1 MSTYQPDNP
10 CIVQSDRTIL
20 VEVNS
25 PRYVDARDALARFAE
40 LVKSPEHVHTYRIT
54 PLSIWNAC
62 AAGMAAAQIVDTLH
76 DFAKYDVPRLIET
89 EITELA
95 ARYGQLVLERDARG
109 LVLHVAHPALAEEL
123 RRHRE
128 VSKLLESRSSDR
140 TFAVDVDQRGRL
152 KQALIK
158 IGYPIE
164 DLAGYRQGEALA
176 IELRETTRD
185 RLPFQLRDYQGEA
198 AEVFYASGTARGG
211 SGVVVLPCGAGKTIV
226 GLACMAQVQT
236 STLVLTTNSTSTRQ
250 WIDELL
256 DKTSLSTDLIGEY
269 SGQSKAIRPVT
280 VATYNMLTWRSGRQ
294 EAFEHL
300 ALFDERNW
308 GLIIYDEV
316 HLLPAPVFQVTA
328 GLQARRRL
336 GLTAT
341 LVREDGREDDV
352 FALIGPKKVDV
363 PWKVLEHQ
371 GWIAKAQCHE
381 IRVSMPDALR
391 MDYAVA
397 PKRQKFRVASENPAK
412 ASVVRQLLQRHSGD
426 QVLIM
431 GMYVEQLKTLAD
443 DLNIPVLTG
452 STRQKRRDEVFEQ
465 FKTGEL
471 RQLAV
476 SKVANFAVDLPDAS
490 VAIQISG
497 TFGSRQEEAQRLG
510 RILRPK
516 PDTNQAYFYTLVSRD
531 SVEQDFALKRQLF
544 LCEQGYQYTIQDI
557 D

>member
-1 MSTYQPDNP
+1 MSTYQPENP

-20 VEVNS
+20 VEVDS
-25 PRYVDARDALARFAE
+25 PRYVAARDALARFAE

-62 AAGMAAAQIVDTLH
+62 AAGMSAPQIVDTLYA
-76 DFAKYDVPRLIET
+76 FAKYEVPGLIET
-89 EITELA
+89 EILDLA
-95 ARYGQLVLERDARG
+95 ARYGQLQLERGAHG
-109 LVLHVAHPALAEEL
+109 LVLRVAHRALAAEL

-128 VSKLLESRSSDR
+128 LAPLLTARRSALEFD
-140 TFAVDVDQRGRL
+140 VDSDQRGRL

-164 DLAGYRQGEALA
+164 DLAGYRQGEHLA
-176 IELRETTRD
+176 IELRETTSAGLAFR
-185 RLPFQLRDYQGEA
+185 LRDYQREA

-226 GLACMAQVQT
+226 GLACMTQVQA
-236 STLVLTTNSTSTRQ
+236 STLVLTTNITATHQ
-250 WIDELL
+250 WIAELL
-256 DKTSLSTDLIGEY
+256 DKTTLPPEMIGEY
-269 SGQSKAIRPVT
+269 SGQSKDIRPVT
-280 VATYNMLTWRSGRQ
+280 VATYNILTWRPGRH

-300 ALFDERNW
+300 GLFDERDW

-363 PWKVLEHQ
+363 PWKILEHQ

-381 IRVSMPDALR
+381 IRVAMPEALR

-397 PKRQKFRVASENPAK
+397 PKRQKFRIASENPAK
-412 ASVVRQLLQRHSGD
+412 APVVRQLLRRHSDD

-431 GMYVEQLKTLAD
+431 GMYVEQLKELAA
-443 DLNIPVLTG
+443 DLDIPVLTG
-452 STRQKRRDEVFEQ
+452 STRQQRRDEVFEQ
-465 FKTGEL
+465 FKAGKL
-471 RQLAV
+471 QHLAV

-490 VAIQISG
+490 VAIEISG

-516 PDTNQAYFYTLVSRD
+516 PGANQAYFYTLVSRD

-544 LCEQGYQYTIQDI
+544 LCEQGYQYSIEDMA
-557 D
+557 

>member
-25 PRYVDARDALARFAE
+25 PRYVEARDALARFAE

-62 AAGMAAAQIVDTLH
+62 ASGMAAAQIVETLH
-76 DFAKYDVPRLIET
+76 AFAKYDVPRLIET
-89 EITELA
+89 EIIDLA
-95 ARYGQLVLERDARG
+95 ARYGQLKLERDPRG
-109 LVLHVAHPALAEEL
+109 LVLHVDHPTLAEEL
-123 RRHRE
+123 HRHRE
-128 VSKLLESRSSDR
+128 VSQLLGQRVSSQAFVIDS
-140 TFAVDVDQRGRL
+140 DQRGRL

-164 DLAGYRQGEALA
+164 DMAGYLPGEHLAL
-176 IELRETTRD
+176 ELRDTTPAG
-185 RLPFQLRDYQGEA
+185 LPFQLRDYQQEA
-198 AEVFYASGTARGG
+198 AAVFYASGTTRGG

-226 GLACMAQVQT
+226 GLACMAEVQAA
-236 STLVLTTNSTSTRQ
+236 TLVLTTNITATRQ
-250 WIDELL
+250 WVAELL
-256 DKTSLSTDLIGEY
+256 DKTTLPQDMIGEY
-269 SGQSKAIRPVT
+269 SGQFKDIRPVT
-280 VATYNMLTWRSGRQ
+280 VATYNILTWRPGRDK
-294 EAFEHL
+294 AFEHL
-300 ALFDERNW
+300 DLFDERDW

-363 PWKVLEHQ
+363 PWKVLEYQ

-381 IRVSMPDALR
+381 IRVSMSDALR

-412 ASVVRQLLQRHSGD
+412 ASVVREILQRHSDD
-426 QVLIM
+426 QILIM
-431 GMYVEQLKTLAD
+431 GMYVEQLQALAD
-443 DLNIPVLTG
+443 DLDIPVLTG

-465 FKTGEL
+465 FKAGAL
-471 RQLAV
+471 RRLAV

-516 PDTNQAYFYTLVSRD
+516 PDTNQAYFYTLVSRE

-544 LCEQGYQYTIQDI
+544 LCEQGYQYSIQDI
-557 D
+557 G